1 MIKKIYLKDEEFNS
15 ILNGN
20 TKINDEIYYLDR
32 NKFSDEYVLIIN
44 KDNKKRIFSKIN
56 SSNRDCI
63 KWHEKNHGLPS
74 LKSL

>member
-44 KDNKKRIFSKIN
+44 KDNKKKFFQ
-56 SSNRDCI
+56 
-63 KWHEKNHGLPS
+63 
-74 LKSL
+74 KSTVPIEIV